1 MSGRI
6 RELSDKGYCVKIVD
20 GMEEKYI
27 ATHEFAH
34 SLIDMEQSLKNYVG
48 YDTKQFKRIR
58 KEIKSIFDEYRTEVK
73 SLEAAYRNKEMEFIT
88 VSAEDMSK
96 AQKEALE
103 LKEKLDDVK
112 ISQYSMNNAD

>member
-1 MSGRI
+1 M
-6 RELSDKGYCVKIVD
+6 
-20 GMEEKYI
+20 
-27 ATHEFAH
+27 
-34 SLIDMEQSLKNYVG
+34 
-48 YDTKQFKRIR
+48 
-58 KEIKSIFDEYRTEVK
+58 K

>member
-1 MSGRI
+1 M
-6 RELSDKGYCVKIVD
+6 D

-58 KEIKSIFDEYRTEVK
+58 KEIKSIFDEYRTRSEI
-73 SLEAAYRNKEMEFIT
+73 SGSGI
-88 VSAEDMSK
+88 SK
-96 AQKEALE
+96 QR
-103 LKEKLDDVK
+103 DG
-112 ISQYSMNNAD
+112 IYNCQC